1 MSYNSQIRTV
11 RTRFAPSPTGYLH
24 LGGART
30 ALYSWAFA
38 RHHQGQFIL
47 RIEDTDVERS
57 TPEAVQAI
65 MDGMHWLNLDYDEG
79 PFFQMQRM
87 DRYKA
92 MISKLLEQG
101 DAYLCYCSTEELN
114 QMREQQR
121 EKGLRIRYDGTW
133 RPEPGKTLPAVPAG
147 VNPVVRFKNPQS
159 GAVQWDDLVKGPISI
174 NNEELDDL
182 IIARAD
188 GTPTYNFC
196 VVVDDWEMEITHVIR
211 GDDHINNTP
220 RQINILRALGGTQ
233 PVYGHIPMILGPDG
247 EKLSKRHGAV
257 SVIQYHEMGFLP
269 EAMINY
275 LARLGWSHGDDE
287 IFSRDQ
293 LVEWFDSTSLSKSAA
308 QFDPEKLAWV
318 NAHYMKQAPREL
330 LASETQKRLAA
341 IGLDCKQGPDLNAVL
356 DVVVERASTLVQLR
370 DEAALFYKQPALNVD
385 ELKGMVDDAVMAG
398 LTDFLTGLDGAEWT
412 VESLSGLVKNTIK
425 THNLKMPKLAM
436 PLRLMLTGITQTP
449 SIDKVMVLMGQS
461 TVKERIAN
469 GLRELQS

>member
-1 MSYNSQIRTV
+1 MSSTNQTRPI

-38 RHHQGQFIL
+38 RHHKGQFIL

-92 MISKLLEQG
+92 MIAKLLEQG
-101 DAYLCYCSTEELN
+101 DAYPCYCSPEELN
-114 QMREQQR
+114 QMREKQR
-121 EKGLRIRYDGTW
+121 ENGLRIKYDGTW
-133 RPEPGKTLPAVPAG
+133 RPEGGKTLPAIPSG
-147 VNPVVRFKNPQS
+147 VNPVIRFKNPQS

-196 VVVDDWEMEITHVIR
+196 VVVDDLEMEISHVIR

-233 PVYGHIPMILGPDG
+233 PIYGHIPMILGPDG

-269 EAMINY
+269 DAMVNY
-275 LARLGWSHGDDE
+275 LSRLGWSHGDDE
-287 IFSRDQ
+287 LFSREQ
-293 LVEWFDSTSLSKSAA
+293 LIDWFDSSNLSKSAA
-308 QFDPEKLAWV
+308 QFDPEKLAWI
-318 NAHYMKQAPREL
+318 NAHYMKQAPQAL
-330 LASETQKRLAA
+330 LLQETQTRLQA
-341 IGLDCKQGPDLNAVL
+341 IGISTQQGPELPRVL
-356 DVVVERASTLVQLR
+356 DVVLERASTLVQLR
-370 DEAALFYKQPALNVD
+370 DEAALFYKAPLIDKNELIPLLDDTTRHALK
-385 ELKGMVDDAVMAG
+385 ELAQQ
-398 LTDFLTGLDGAEWT
+398 LETIEWT
-412 VESLSGLVKNTIK
+412 VEAISAQIKAALK
-425 THNLKMPKLAM
+425 THGLKMPKLAM
-436 PLRLMLTGITQTP
+436 PLRVMLTGITQTP
-449 SIDKVMVLMGQS
+449 SIDKVIALLGKD
-461 TVKERIAN
+461 TVQTRIEQ
-469 GLRELQS
+469 GLQA

>member
-1 MSYNSQIRTV
+1 MPSTNQTRPI

-38 RHHQGQFIL
+38 RHHKGQFIL

-87 DRYKA
+87 DQYKA
-92 MISKLLEQG
+92 MIAKLLEQG
-101 DAYLCYCSTEELN
+101 DAYPCYCSPEELN
-114 QMREQQR
+114 QMREKQR
-121 EKGLRIRYDGTW
+121 ENGLRIKYDGTW
-133 RPEPGKTLPAVPAG
+133 RPEGGKTLPAIPAD
-147 VNPVVRFKNPQS
+147 VNPVIRFKNPQS

-196 VVVDDWEMEITHVIR
+196 VVVDDLDMEISHVIR

-233 PVYGHIPMILGPDG
+233 PIYGHIPMILGSDG

-257 SVIQYHEMGFLP
+257 SVIQYHDMGFLP
-269 EAMINY
+269 DAMVNY
-275 LARLGWSHGDDE
+275 LSRLGWSHGDDE
-287 IFSRDQ
+287 LFSREQ
-293 LVEWFDSTSLSKSAA
+293 LINWFDSSNLSKSAA
-308 QFDPEKLAWV
+308 QFDPEKLAWI
-318 NAHYMKQAPREL
+318 NAHYMKKAPQAL
-330 LASETQKRLAA
+330 LLQETQTRLQA
-341 IGLDCKQGPDLNAVL
+341 IGISTQQGPELPRVL
-356 DVVVERASTLVQLR
+356 DVVLERASTLVQLR
-370 DEAALFYKQPALNVD
+370 DEAALFYKAPLIDKNELATLLDDTTRVALN
-385 ELKGMVDDAVMAG
+385 ELAQQ
-398 LTDFLTGLDGAEWT
+398 LDTIEWT
-412 VESLSGLVKNTIK
+412 VEAISTQIKTVIK
-425 THNLKMPKLAM
+425 THGLKMPKLAM
-436 PLRLMLTGITQTP
+436 PLRVMLTGITQTP
-449 SIDKVMVLMGQS
+449 SIDKVIALLGKD
-461 TVKERIAN
+461 TVKTRIEQ
-469 GLRELQS
+469 GLQA